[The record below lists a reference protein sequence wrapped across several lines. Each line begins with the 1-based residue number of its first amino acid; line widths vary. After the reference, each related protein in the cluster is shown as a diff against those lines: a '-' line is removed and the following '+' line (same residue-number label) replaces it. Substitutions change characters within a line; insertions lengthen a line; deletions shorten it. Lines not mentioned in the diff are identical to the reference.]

1 MQMKPVIPCPAK
13 INDDR
18 GDGVP
23 FTCFGERRRKHD
35 KINVYPRCTML
46 PDIEKLLE
54 LQVADQEIRKL
65 KEEIAEL
72 PKRIGAIEQK
82 LAGTKSQLEKARAA
96 AKADEA
102 NRKKFEAAI
111 QDLQGKISKYRDQSL
126 DVKTNEQYKALLHEI
141 QFAEQEIRINEDR
154 ILEVMVNVEA
164 REKAVKAAE
173 AELKAETAE
182 VETEKEAARRVTA
195 EDEKKLSE
203 WNAKRDGLRQGIDA
217 DLLRRY
223 ERVMKFRGSGLAE
236 VRDQKCMG
244 CQVMLRPQTYNEVRN
259 GEQLVFCDSCQR
271 VLYFDLAN
279 EPKTQTAEPAHTRRR
294 PRPKADAS
302 QAWFY
307 RPDYGDAGEVL
318 IVFTNGG
325 GTASRI
331 IYDMHSG
338 RQLGDVLN
346 REGNYHQAFP
356 EDFTDSAVRLNGHW
370 EEEEMLEWGS
380 EMPSSTL
387 DVLHADLRAAQR
399 EHSGAHKPHSSEPAQ
414 QSAAS

>member
-1 MQMKPVIPCPAK
+1 
-13 INDDR
+13 
-18 GDGVP
+18 
-23 FTCFGERRRKHD
+23 
-35 KINVYPRCTML
+35 ML
-46 PDIEKLLE
+46 PDIEKLLD

-65 KEEIAEL
+65 KDEVAEL
-72 PKRIGAIEQK
+72 PKRIAAIELK
-82 LAGTKSQLEKARAA
+82 LAGTKAQLEKARAA

-102 NRKKFEAAI
+102 NKKKFEAAI
-111 QDLQGKISKYRDQSL
+111 LDLQGKISKYRDQSL
-126 DVKTNEQYKALLHEI
+126 DVKTNEQYKALLAEI

-154 ILEVMVNVEA
+154 ILEVMVNVET

-182 VETEKEAARRVTA
+182 IEKEKEDARRVTA
-195 EDEKKLSE
+195 EDEKKLTE
-203 WNAKRDGLRQGIDA
+203 WNAKRDGLRQGIEA

-223 ERVMKFRGSGLAE
+223 ERVMKFRGTGLAE

-259 GEQLVFCDSCQR
+259 AEGIIFCDSCQR
-271 VLYFDLAN
+271 VLYFNPAN
-279 EPKTQTAEPAHTRRR
+279 EPKAEVAEPVHTRRR

-307 RPDYGDAGEVL
+307 RPDYGEAGEVL
-318 IVFTNGG
+318 LVFTNDG
-325 GTASRI
+325 GTASRV

-346 REGNYHQAFP
+346 REGNYRQAFP

-380 EMPSSTL
+380 EMPSSAL

-399 EHSGAHKPHSSEPAQ
+399 EHGGDHKPHHVAPAEHT
-414 QSAAS
+414 AAS